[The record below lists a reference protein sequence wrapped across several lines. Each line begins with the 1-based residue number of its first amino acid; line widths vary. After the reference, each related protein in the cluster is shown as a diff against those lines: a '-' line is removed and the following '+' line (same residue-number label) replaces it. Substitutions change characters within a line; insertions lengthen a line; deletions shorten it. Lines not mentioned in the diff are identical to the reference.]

1 MLVRTHRRTGGPR
14 PATVIIA
21 VMNFTLELNASRVI
35 FGVGQ
40 VSAVAAEASQLGFRK
55 PVIIS
60 TPSHRALALRVQG
73 LIGAASSI
81 FSGAVM
87 HVPTDSIAAALLHV
101 SQQQSDGCICIGGS
115 TTVGLAKAVSL
126 ETGLKSL
133 AIPTTYAG
141 SEMTPIWGIT
151 RDGVKVTG
159 RDPRVQPRTVIY
171 DPELTLT
178 LPPAV
183 SGASGINAM
192 AHAVE
197 ALYAEN
203 RNPLISLVSEA
214 SIAALAESLPLLTRE
229 PNNLAART
237 QALQGAWLA
246 GIALGTVGMAIHH
259 KLCHVLGGSFS
270 LPHAEVHSVMLP
282 YCVAY
287 NRHHAPAAV
296 DAMARAL
303 QVPAADVPGAL
314 HDLVARVGAP
324 TALKSLGMQLG
335 DLERAAGIALARP
348 YYNPREVTFDGVLEL
363 LTTAWAGSRP

>member
-1 MLVRTHRRTGGPR
+1 
-14 PATVIIA
+14 
-21 VMNFTLELNASRVI
+21 MNFTLELQPTRVI
-35 FGVGQ
+35 FGAGQ
-40 VSAVAAEASQLGFRK
+40 LASVASEVSLLGFTK

-60 TPSHRALALRVQG
+60 TPGHRALAERVQALVG
-73 LIGAASSI
+73 TTASL

-87 HVPTDSIAAALLHV
+87 HVPTDSVAAALQHV
-101 SQQQSDGCICIGGS
+101 SRYQSDGCVCIGGS

-126 ETGLKSL
+126 DTGLRSL

-151 RDGVKVTG
+151 REGIKVTG
-159 RDPRVQPRTVIY
+159 KDPRVQPRTVIY
-171 DPELTLT
+171 DPELTLS
-178 LPPAV
+178 LPAGI

-203 RNPLISLVSEA
+203 RNPLISLLSES
-214 SIAALAESLPLLTRE
+214 SIAALADSLPRIAQNPADLL
-229 PNNLAART
+229 ART
-237 QALQGAWLA
+237 QALQGSWLA

-287 NRHHAPAAV
+287 NSEHAPEAV
-296 DAMARAL
+296 QAMARAL
-303 QVPAADVPGAL
+303 HCDTGSVPGAL

-324 TALKSLGMQLG
+324 TSLRALGMQRS
-335 DLERAAGIALARP
+335 DLDRAAEIALARP
-348 YYNPREVTFDGVLEL
+348 YFNPRAVTFDGVLEL
-363 LTTAWAGSRP
+363 LTAAWMGSRP